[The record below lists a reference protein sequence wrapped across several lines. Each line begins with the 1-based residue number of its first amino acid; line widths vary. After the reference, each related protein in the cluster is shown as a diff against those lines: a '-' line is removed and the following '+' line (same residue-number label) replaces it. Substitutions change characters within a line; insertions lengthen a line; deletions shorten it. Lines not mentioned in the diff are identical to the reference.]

1 MGPKHG
7 GAERV
12 SRDMLQESEDTLR
25 RADSLLGELRAT
37 AGPGDGAHAASLVDY
52 LRRHGGA
59 PLPLTLM
66 RAYAEITSALE
77 ALRRYRGALE
87 RTTLERVHRTRDK
100 LREVSSATEVAAT
113 SLLDG
118 LDRAVSLVDRLD
130 DIGASDGRTDDGAAT
145 SVRAQLRDQLFEL
158 MSCMQFQDI
167 TSQQLQHAA
176 SVLAEV
182 EQRLIGV
189 AALFDA
195 TASADAH
202 SGEAAASATFDPAAS
217 LFEADTRQAVAD
229 DIFTGR

>member
-1 MGPKHG
+1 MAPEQ

-12 SRDMLQESEDTLR
+12 SRHMLQDSEDTLR
-25 RADSLLGELRAT
+25 RADSLLGELRAVT
-37 AGPGDGAHAASLVDY
+37 RASEDLHEC
-52 LRRHGGA
+52 LPRHHGA

-66 RAYAEITSALE
+66 RAYADITSALE

-118 LDRAVSLVDRLD
+118 LDHAVTLVDRLD
-130 DIGASDGRTDDGAAT
+130 AIDASDGGSDADST
-145 SVRAQLRDQLFEL
+145 SVRGQLRDQLFEL

-176 SVLAEV
+176 AVLAEV
-182 EQRLIGV
+182 EQRLVGV

-195 TASADAH
+195 TAGRDALSAQAGRD
-202 SGEAAASATFDPAAS
+202 GATFDPGAS

-229 DIFTGR
+229 DIFTR